1 MKTQTIILCCVL
13 AGAGCASTPL
23 PPEAAGVA
31 LVPISSVS
39 VELHRPRFRMK
50 NGELMLEA
58 YALRQWKAETTAD
71 THVDIVYLDASG
83 KQVAVET
90 TNFSPRSLPASGVR
104 GKPHA
109 YFLIPIRIP
118 AGTRAIEVRAHDGP
132 HEMPPA
138 NRR

>member
-1 MKTQTIILCCVL
+1 MKPQTIILCCVL

-23 PPEAAGVA
+23 SPEAVGVA
-31 LVPISSVS
+31 LLPISSVS

-71 THVDIVYLDASG
+71 THVDIGYFDAGG
-83 KQVAVET
+83 KQIAVET
-90 TNFSPRSLPASGVR
+90 TNFHPRSLPASGVR

-132 HEMPPA
+132 HEVPLTH
-138 NRR
+138 R